1 MTAAVAQQ
9 QKTKKKAAKVPEIIP
24 AATILE
30 YVEACSVNNK
40 SGKRREKLREKILPQ
55 LEAGVPCDPASPYRL
70 GIRAVDT
77 LGVSWKEEYTK
88 LLMEFYPED
97 WQQRIERLEADNRK
111 IVEQIIVEA
120 NIPAALEFIG

>member
-1 MTAAVAQQ
+1 MTATAP
-9 QKTKKKAAKVPEIIP
+9 QKTKKKAAKAPEVIT
-24 AATILE
+24 AAEILE
-30 YVEACSVNNK
+30 YVEVVAVSNK
-40 SGKRREKLREKILPQ
+40 AGKRREKLREKILPK

-97 WQQRIERLEADNRK
+97 YQSRIERLEADNRK
-111 IVEQIIVEA
+111 MIAQIIVEA
-120 NIPAALEFIG
+120 NIPAALEFVG